1 MKHIIYTIFCIKS
14 VFIVPCGCPP
24 KSRWLILVAN
34 PVRLHN
40 WLRAALVR
48 PFGLNE
54 SAGETSYDTFSN
66 FCAPLVNPT
75 TWDEIVI
82 FTLREKDMERHGKL

>member
-48 PFGLNE
+48 PSWVERKCRGDQLRYLQQFLH
-54 SAGETSYDTFSN
+54 
-66 FCAPLVNPT
+66 PLSEP
-75 TWDEIVI
+75 DY
-82 FTLREKDMERHGKL
+82 LG

>member
-1 MKHIIYTIFCIKS
+1 MHKERVYSAVRVSTEEQLVDFGGKTLLACTIGFGQLWCD
-14 VFIVPCGCPP
+14 P
-24 KSRWLILVAN
+24 L
-34 PVRLHN
+34 
-40 WLRAALVR
+40 
-48 PFGLNE
+48 GLNE

-66 FCAPLVNPT
+66 FCTPLVNPT